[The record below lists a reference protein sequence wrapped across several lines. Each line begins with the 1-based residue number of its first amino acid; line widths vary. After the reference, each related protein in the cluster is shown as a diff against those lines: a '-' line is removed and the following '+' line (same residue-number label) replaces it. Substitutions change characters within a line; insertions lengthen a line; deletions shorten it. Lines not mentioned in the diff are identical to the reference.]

1 MTMTRSQPRKLKAN
15 LIALDL
21 DDTLLNDERQIS
33 DKNVEILRRCAQRGI
48 YVVLCSGR
56 AEDGIKPF
64 VSRLNIASLESGKY
78 VIAVNGCSIFDMHRR
93 LQIYKKT
100 VSPDILHFAHSAAK
114 DMGFETEVYSD
125 ETVFYSKETEWTL
138 RDVQLCGLKGCEA
151 EDYDS
156 LINQNFYKMLIPGEP
171 EKLQVLQKKLKE
183 SLGNKAVIF
192 TSKPY
197 FLEVLPPDC
206 GKGEA
211 IEWLARY
218 IGIDSKSTM
227 AFGDSMNDES
237 MIKKSGWGVAMKNGN
252 EQIKKLADFVTDKTN
267 NEDGVADFLE
277 KWVL

>member
-1 MTMTRSQPRKLKAN
+1 MEKFKVN

-21 DDTLLNDERQIS
+21 DDTLLNDERKIS
-33 DKNVEILRRCAQRGI
+33 GRNIEILRRCAQRGI

-64 VSRLNIASLESGKY
+64 ISQLNIAALESGKY
-78 VIAVNGCSIFDMHRR
+78 VIAINGCSIFDMHKR

-100 VSPDILHFAHSAAK
+100 VSAEILHYVHKAAK
-114 DMGFETEVYSD
+114 EMEFETEVYSD
-125 ETVFYSKETEWTL
+125 DVVFYSKETDWTL
-138 RDVQLCGLKGCEA
+138 RDVKMCGLKGREA
-151 EDYDS
+151 QDYEK
-156 LINQNFYKMLIPGEP
+156 LIDHDFYKMLIPGEP
-171 EKLQVLQKKLKE
+171 ERLQILQEKLKAN
-183 SLGNKAVIF
+183 LKNRAVVF

-197 FLEVLPPDC
+197 FLEILPPDC

-218 IGIDSKSTM
+218 IGIDVKTTM

-237 MIKKSGWGVAMKNGN
+237 MITKCGYGIAMKNGN
-252 EQIKKLADFVTDKTN
+252 EQIKKIADFVTDKTN